1 MQNKIRSIKNNT
13 QYFPKLKSQKKR
25 IKNSNFFINKNP
37 SFSKSR
43 RIINIVKTASNN
55 SIDNINSSTPIRIYS
70 LKSPNIKNHKNNKN
84 KQSMTPY
91 TYKNNNF
98 FKDSRITSNSLF
110 SNELINKFLKL
121 DLNKKLKDKLKV
133 NCAVDTKDL
142 IYKTRPKIQYRPLTT
157 KKQINKY
164 NYNNLDDNNQI
175 YFFFRK
181 KNKITKSKINL
192 KENLPEQIKKDK
204 YAYIYLSDNSESIK
218 YSRRVNYNPLD
229 V

>member
-1 MQNKIRSIKNNT
+1 MKNKIRSIKNNT

-25 IKNSNFFINKNP
+25 IRNSNFFINKNP

-55 SIDNINSSTPIRIYS
+55 SIDNINSSTPIQIYS
-70 LKSPNIKNHKNNKN
+70 LKSPNIKNNKN

-110 SNELINKFLKL
+110 SNELINKFLKI
-121 DLNKKLKDKLKV
+121 DLNKNLKDKLKV
-133 NCAVDTKDL
+133 SCAVDTKDL
-142 IYKTRPKIQYRPLTT
+142 LYKTRPKIQNRPLTT
-157 KKQINKY
+157 RKLINQY
-164 NYNNLDDNNQI
+164 NYNNLDENNQI
-175 YFFFRK
+175 YFFPRK

>member
-37 SFSKSR
+37 SFNKSR
-43 RIINIVKTASNN
+43 RIINIIKTASNN
-55 SIDNINSSTPIRIYS
+55 SIDNINYSTPIQLYS
-70 LKSPNIKNHKNNKN
+70 LKSPNIKNNKN
-84 KQSMTPY
+84 RQSVTPY
-91 TYKNNNF
+91 TYKNNIF

-133 NCAVDTKDL
+133 SCAVDTKDL
-142 IYKTRPKIQYRPLTT
+142 LYKTRPKIQYRPLTS
-157 KKQINKY
+157 KKLINQY
-164 NYNNLDDNNQI
+164 NYNNLDENNQI
-175 YFFFRK
+175 YFFSRK